1 MRDIR
6 EIVGV
11 IPSDL
16 WSVAENL
23 LGEEEVSGAVLMN
36 GWVSRWIGGDTFG
49 EGAGKEGIART
60 EGAKCL

>member
-16 WSVAENL
+16 WSVAKNL
-23 LGEEEVSGAVLMN
+23 LGEEEVSGADLMN
-36 GWVSRWIGGDTFG
+36 GWVCR
-49 EGAGKEGIART
+49 
-60 EGAKCL
+60 